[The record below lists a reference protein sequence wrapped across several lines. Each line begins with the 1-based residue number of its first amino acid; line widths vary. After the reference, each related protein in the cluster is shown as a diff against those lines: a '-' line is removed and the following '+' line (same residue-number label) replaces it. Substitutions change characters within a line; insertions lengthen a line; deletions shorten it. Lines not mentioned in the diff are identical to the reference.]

1 MSEDN
6 TNHEHNT
13 GKFVFRQIISRDEN
27 MTIYGKE
34 QVLDDFKTLTIIDN
48 EEENGND

>member
-1 MSEDN
+1 MPEDN

-13 GKFVFRQIISRDEN
+13 GRVVFRQIISKDEN

-34 QVLDDFKTLTIIDN
+34 QVFDGFTDLTIIDD
-48 EEENGND
+48 EEENNNE